1 MYKKLFYLRLVYI
14 YLKFKMA
21 VKKIL
26 LYPNPLLLK
35 ASARIDTF
43 DENIANLSYD
53 LIDTMYD
60 ADGVGLAAPQIGI
73 NKRIFVMDCSRE
85 DEKKDCRIV
94 INPEIENFSEEFSL
108 YKEGCLSIPGITE
121 EISRPKVIKVVY
133 QDLNGVLQRH
143 TYDDLWSTCFQHE
156 LDHLNGKL
164 FIDHLRPMKKILVKN
179 KMKKSS
185 KKEKKV

>member
-1 MYKKLFYLRLVYI
+1 
-14 YLKFKMA
+14 MA

-26 LYPNPLLLK
+26 LYPDPLLLMR
-35 ASARIDTF
+35 SAKINIF
-43 DENIANLSYD
+43 DKNLVNLSKD
-53 LIDTMYD
+53 LIDTMYE

-73 NKRIFVMDCSRE
+73 NKRIFVMDCSSE
-85 DEKKDCRIV
+85 NEEKDCRVV
-94 INPEIENFSEEFSL
+94 INPEIEHASEELGS

-121 EISRPKVIKVVY
+121 EISRPKVTKVLY
-133 QDLNGVLQRH
+133 QDVNGVLQRD
-143 TYDDLWSTCFQHE
+143 TYDDLWSICFQHE

-185 KKEKKV
+185 KKKKQE

>member
-1 MYKKLFYLRLVYI
+1 
-14 YLKFKMA
+14 MA
-21 VKKIL
+21 IKKIL
-26 LYPNPLLLK
+26 LYPDPLLLVR
-35 ASARIDTF
+35 SAKINIF
-43 DENIANLSYD
+43 DKNLVNLSKD

-73 NKRIFVMDCSRE
+73 NKRIFVMDCSSE
-85 DEKKDCRIV
+85 NEEKDCRVV
-94 INPEIENFSEEFSL
+94 INPEIEHASEELGS

-121 EISRPKVIKVVY
+121 EISRPKVIKVLY
-133 QDLNGVLQRH
+133 QDVNGVLQRD
-143 TYDDLWSTCFQHE
+143 TYDDLWSICFQHE

-185 KKEKKV
+185 KKEKQA

>member
-1 MYKKLFYLRLVYI
+1 
-14 YLKFKMA
+14 MA

-26 LYPNPLLLK
+26 LYPDPLLLMR
-35 ASARIDTF
+35 SAKINIF
-43 DENIANLSYD
+43 DKNLVNLSKD

-73 NKRIFVMDCSRE
+73 NKRIFVMDCSSE
-85 DEKKDCRIV
+85 NEEKDCRVV
-94 INPEIENFSEEFSL
+94 INPEIEHASEELGS

-121 EISRPKVIKVVY
+121 EISRPKVIKVLY
-133 QDLNGVLQRH
+133 QDLNGVLQRD
-143 TYDDLWSTCFQHE
+143 TYDDLWSICFQHE

-179 KMKKSS
+179 EKKKSS
-185 KKEKKV
+185 KKKKQE

>member
-1 MYKKLFYLRLVYI
+1 
-14 YLKFKMA
+14 MA

-26 LYPNPLLLK
+26 LYPNPLLLET
-35 ASARIDTF
+35 SIRIDKF
-43 DENIANLSYD
+43 DENVISLSRD

-73 NKRIFVMDCSRE
+73 NKRIFVIDCSRE
-85 DEKKDCRIV
+85 NEEKDCRIV
-94 INPEIENFSEEFSL
+94 INPEIEHESEELSP

-121 EISRPKVIKVVY
+121 EVLRPKVVKVIY
-133 QDLNGVLQRH
+133 QDIKGVVQRN
-143 TYDDLWSTCFQHE
+143 TFDDLWSTCFQHE

-179 KMKKSS
+179 KIKKTS
-185 KKEKKV
+185 KKEKKA

>member
-1 MYKKLFYLRLVYI
+1 
-14 YLKFKMA
+14 MA

-26 LYPNPLLLK
+26 LYPNPLLLRNCVK
-35 ASARIDTF
+35 IEKF
-43 DENIANLSYD
+43 DENLVSLSKD

-60 ADGVGLAAPQIGI
+60 ADGVGLAAPQLGI

-85 DEKKDCRIV
+85 DEDKDCRIV
-94 INPEIENFSEEFSL
+94 INPKIEHQSKEIGL

-121 EISRPKVIKVVY
+121 EVSRPKVIEVVY
-133 QDLNGVLQRH
+133 QDISGVFQRH
-143 TYDDLWSTCFQHE
+143 SYDGLWSTCFQHE

-179 KMKKSS
+179 KIKKSS
-185 KKEKKV
+185 KKEKKA

>member
-1 MYKKLFYLRLVYI
+1 
-14 YLKFKMA
+14 MA

-26 LYPNPLLLK
+26 SYPHPLLVRK
-35 ASARIDTF
+35 STRIDNF
-43 DENIANLSYD
+43 DENVASLSRD

-73 NKRIFVMDCSRE
+73 NKRIFVLDCSRE
-85 DEKKDCRIV
+85 DEEKDCRIV
-94 INPEIENFSEEFSL
+94 INPEIEHESEDLNS

-121 EISRPKVIKVVY
+121 EVFRPKVIKVVY
-133 QDLNGVLQRH
+133 QDINGVLRRN

-164 FIDHLRPMKKILVKN
+164 FIDRLRPMKKILVKN
-179 KMKKSS
+179 KLKKSS
-185 KKEKKV
+185 KLAKKA

>member
-1 MYKKLFYLRLVYI
+1 
-14 YLKFKMA
+14 MA

-26 LYPNPLLLK
+26 LYPDPRLLMR
-35 ASARIDTF
+35 SAKINIF
-43 DENIANLSYD
+43 DKNLVNLSKD

-73 NKRIFVMDCSRE
+73 NKRIFVMDCSSE
-85 DEKKDCRIV
+85 NEEKDCRVV
-94 INPEIENFSEEFSL
+94 INPEIEHASEELGS

-121 EISRPKVIKVVY
+121 EISRPKGIKVLY
-133 QDLNGVLQRH
+133 QDVNGVLQRD
-143 TYDDLWSTCFQHE
+143 TYDDLWSICFQHE

-185 KKEKKV
+185 KKKKQE

>member
-1 MYKKLFYLRLVYI
+1 
-14 YLKFKMA
+14 MA

-26 LYPNPLLLK
+26 LYPDPLLLMR
-35 ASARIDTF
+35 SAKINIF
-43 DENIANLSYD
+43 DKNLVNLSKD

-73 NKRIFVMDCSRE
+73 NKRIFVMDCSSE
-85 DEKKDCRIV
+85 NEEKVCRVV
-94 INPEIENFSEEFSL
+94 INPEIEHASEELGS

-121 EISRPKVIKVVY
+121 EISRPKVIKVLY
-133 QDLNGVLQRH
+133 QDVNGVLQRD
-143 TYDDLWSTCFQHE
+143 TYDDLWSICFQHE

-185 KKEKKV
+185 KKKKQE

>member
-1 MYKKLFYLRLVYI
+1 
-14 YLKFKMA
+14 MA

-26 LYPNPLLLK
+26 LYPDPLLLMR
-35 ASARIDTF
+35 SAKIDIF
-43 DENIANLSYD
+43 DKNLVNLAKD

-73 NKRIFVMDCSRE
+73 NKRIFVMDCSSE
-85 DEKKDCRIV
+85 NEEKDCRVV
-94 INPEIENFSEEFSL
+94 INPEIEHASEELGS

-121 EISRPKVIKVVY
+121 EISRPKVIKVLY
-133 QDLNGVLQRH
+133 QDVNGVLQRD
-143 TYDDLWSTCFQHE
+143 TYDDLWSICFQHE

-185 KKEKKV
+185 KKKKQE

>member
-1 MYKKLFYLRLVYI
+1 
-14 YLKFKMA
+14 MA

-26 LYPNPLLLK
+26 SYPHPLLVRK
-35 ASARIDTF
+35 STRIDNF
-43 DENIANLSYD
+43 DENVASLSRD

-73 NKRIFVMDCSRE
+73 NKRIFVLDCSRE
-85 DEKKDCRIV
+85 EEEKDCRIV
-94 INPEIENFSEEFSL
+94 INPEIEHVSEDLNS

-121 EISRPKVIKVVY
+121 EVFRPKVIKVVY
-133 QDLNGVLQRH
+133 QDINGVLRRN

-164 FIDHLRPMKKILVKN
+164 FIDRLRPMKKILVKN
-179 KMKKSS
+179 KLKKSS
-185 KKEKKV
+185 KLAKKA

>member
-1 MYKKLFYLRLVYI
+1 
-14 YLKFKMA
+14 MA

-26 LYPNPLLLK
+26 LYPDPLLLMR
-35 ASARIDTF
+35 SAKINIF
-43 DENIANLSYD
+43 DKNLVNLSKD

-73 NKRIFVMDCSRE
+73 NKRIFVMDCSSE
-85 DEKKDCRIV
+85 NEEKDCRVV
-94 INPEIENFSEEFSL
+94 INPEIEHASEELGS

-121 EISRPKVIKVVY
+121 EISRPKVIKVLY
-133 QDLNGVLQRH
+133 QDVNGVLQRD
-143 TYDDLWSTCFQHE
+143 TYDDLWSICFQHE

-185 KKEKKV
+185 KKKKQA

>member
-1 MYKKLFYLRLVYI
+1 
-14 YLKFKMA
+14 MA

-26 LYPNPLLLK
+26 LYPDPLLLMR
-35 ASARIDTF
+35 SAKINIF
-43 DENIANLSYD
+43 DKNLVKLSKD

-73 NKRIFVMDCSRE
+73 NKRIFVMDCSSE
-85 DEKKDCRIV
+85 NEEKDCRVV
-94 INPEIENFSEEFSL
+94 INPEIEHASEELGS

-121 EISRPKVIKVVY
+121 EISRPKVIKVLY
-133 QDLNGVLQRH
+133 QDINGVLERN

-185 KKEKKV
+185 KREKKE

>member
-1 MYKKLFYLRLVYI
+1 
-14 YLKFKMA
+14 MA

-26 LYPNPLLLK
+26 RYPDPLLLMR
-35 ASARIDTF
+35 SAEINSF
-43 DENIANLSYD
+43 DKNLVNLSKD

-73 NKRIFVMDCSRE
+73 NKRIFVMDCSSE
-85 DEKKDCRIV
+85 NEEKDCRVV
-94 INPEIENFSEEFSL
+94 INPEIEHASEELGS

-121 EISRPKVIKVVY
+121 EISRPKVIKVLY
-133 QDLNGVLQRH
+133 QDVNGVLQRD
-143 TYDDLWSTCFQHE
+143 TYDDLWSICFQHE

-185 KKEKKV
+185 KKKKQE

>member
-1 MYKKLFYLRLVYI
+1 
-14 YLKFKMA
+14 MA

-26 LYPNPLLLK
+26 LYPDPRLLMR
-35 ASARIDTF
+35 SAKINIF
-43 DENIANLSYD
+43 DKNLVNLSKD

-73 NKRIFVMDCSRE
+73 NKRIFVMDCSSE
-85 DEKKDCRIV
+85 NEEKDCRVV
-94 INPEIENFSEEFSL
+94 INPEIEHASEELGS

-121 EISRPKVIKVVY
+121 EISRPKVIKVLY
-133 QDLNGVLQRH
+133 QDVNGVLQRD
-143 TYDDLWSTCFQHE
+143 TYDDLWSICFQHE

-185 KKEKKV
+185 KKKKQE

>member
-1 MYKKLFYLRLVYI
+1 
-14 YLKFKMA
+14 MA

-26 LYPNPLLLK
+26 LYPDPLLLMRSSK
-35 ASARIDTF
+35 INIF
-43 DENIANLSYD
+43 DKNLVNLSKD

-73 NKRIFVMDCSRE
+73 NKRIFVMDCSSE
-85 DEKKDCRIV
+85 NEEKDCRVV
-94 INPEIENFSEEFSL
+94 INPEIEHASEELGS

-121 EISRPKVIKVVY
+121 EISRPKVIKVLY
-133 QDLNGVLQRH
+133 QDVNGVLQRD
-143 TYDDLWSTCFQHE
+143 TYDDLWSICFQHE

-185 KKEKKV
+185 KKKKQE

>member
-1 MYKKLFYLRLVYI
+1 
-14 YLKFKMA
+14 MA

-26 LYPNPLLLK
+26 LYPDPLLLMR
-35 ASARIDTF
+35 SAKINIF
-43 DENIANLSYD
+43 DKNLVNLSKD

-73 NKRIFVMDCSRE
+73 NKRIFVMDCSSE
-85 DEKKDCRIV
+85 NEEKDCRVV
-94 INPEIENFSEEFSL
+94 INPEIEQASEELGS

-121 EISRPKVIKVVY
+121 EISRPKVIKVLY
-133 QDLNGVLQRH
+133 QDVNGVLQRD
-143 TYDDLWSTCFQHE
+143 TYDDLWSICFQHE

-185 KKEKKV
+185 KKKKQE

>member
-1 MYKKLFYLRLVYI
+1 
-14 YLKFKMA
+14 MA

-26 LYPNPLLLK
+26 LYPDPLLLMT
-35 ASARIDTF
+35 SAKINIF
-43 DENIANLSYD
+43 DENLVNLSKD

-73 NKRIFVMDCSRE
+73 NKRIFVMDCSSE
-85 DEKKDCRIV
+85 NEEKDCRVV
-94 INPEIENFSEEFSL
+94 INPEIEQTSEELGS

-121 EISRPKVIKVVY
+121 EISRPKVIKVLY
-133 QDLNGVLQRH
+133 QDINGVLQQN
-143 TYDDLWSTCFQHE
+143 TYDDLWSICFQHE

-185 KKEKKV
+185 KKEKKE

>member
-1 MYKKLFYLRLVYI
+1 
-14 YLKFKMA
+14 MA

-26 LYPNPLLLK
+26 LYPDPLLLMR
-35 ASARIDTF
+35 SAKINIF
-43 DENIANLSYD
+43 DKNLVNLSKD

-73 NKRIFVMDCSRE
+73 NKRIFVMDCSSE
-85 DEKKDCRIV
+85 NEEKDCRVV
-94 INPEIENFSEEFSL
+94 INPEIEHASEELGS

-121 EISRPKVIKVVY
+121 EISRPKVIKVLY
-133 QDLNGVLQRH
+133 QDVNGVLQRD
-143 TYDDLWSTCFQHE
+143 TYDDLWSICFQHE

-179 KMKKSS
+179 KMKKSWKKK
-185 KKEKKV
+185 KKE

>member
-1 MYKKLFYLRLVYI
+1 
-14 YLKFKMA
+14 MA

-26 LYPNPLLLK
+26 LYPDPLLIMRSVK
-35 ASARIDTF
+35 VNTF
-43 DENIANLSYD
+43 DENLVNLSKD

-73 NKRIFVMDCSRE
+73 NKRIFVMDCSSE
-85 DEKKDCRIV
+85 NEEKDCRVV
-94 INPEIENFSEEFSL
+94 INPEIEYASEELGS

-121 EISRPKVIKVVY
+121 EISRPKVIKVLY
-133 QDLNGVLQRH
+133 QDINGVLQRNM
-143 TYDDLWSTCFQHE
+143 YDDLWSICFQHE

-179 KMKKSS
+179 KMKKSW
-185 KKEKKV
+185 KKEKQA

>member
-1 MYKKLFYLRLVYI
+1 
-14 YLKFKMA
+14 MA

-26 LYPNPLLLK
+26 LYPDPLLLMRSSK
-35 ASARIDTF
+35 INIF
-43 DENIANLSYD
+43 DKNLVNLSKD

-73 NKRIFVMDCSRE
+73 NKRIFVMDCSSE
-85 DEKKDCRIV
+85 NEGKDCRVV
-94 INPEIENFSEEFSL
+94 INPEIEHASEELGS

-121 EISRPKVIKVVY
+121 EISRPKVIKVLY
-133 QDLNGVLQRH
+133 QDLNGVLQRD
-143 TYDDLWSTCFQHE
+143 TYDDLWSICFQHE

-185 KKEKKV
+185 KKKKQE

>member
-1 MYKKLFYLRLVYI
+1 
-14 YLKFKMA
+14 MA

-26 LYPNPLLLK
+26 LYPDPLLLMR
-35 ASARIDTF
+35 SAKINIF
-43 DENIANLSYD
+43 DKNLVNLSKD

-73 NKRIFVMDCSRE
+73 NKRIFVMDCSSE
-85 DEKKDCRIV
+85 NEEKDCRVV
-94 INPEIENFSEEFSL
+94 INPEIEHASEELGS

-121 EISRPKVIKVVY
+121 EISRPKVIKVLY
-133 QDLNGVLQRH
+133 QDINGVLQQD
-143 TYDDLWSTCFQHE
+143 TYDDLWSICFQHE

-185 KKEKKV
+185 KKKKQA

>member
-1 MYKKLFYLRLVYI
+1 
-14 YLKFKMA
+14 MA
-21 VKKIL
+21 IKKIL
-26 LYPNPLLLK
+26 LYPNPLLLRE
-35 ASARIDTF
+35 SAKIEKF
-43 DENIANLSYD
+43 DESLVSLSRD

-85 DEKKDCRIV
+85 DEEQDCRIV
-94 INPEIENFSEEFSL
+94 INPEIEYRSEEFGS

-133 QDLNGVLQRH
+133 QGIDGVLQKN
-143 TYDDLWSTCFQHE
+143 TLDDLWSTCFQHE

-185 KKEKKV
+185 KKETRE

>member
-1 MYKKLFYLRLVYI
+1 
-14 YLKFKMA
+14 MA

-26 LYPNPLLLK
+26 HYPNPSLLK
-35 ASARIDTF
+35 TSSEIEKF
-43 DENIANLSYD
+43 DENLVSLSRD

-60 ADGVGLAAPQIGI
+60 ADGVGLAAPQLGI

-85 DEKKDCRIV
+85 DEDKDCRIV
-94 INPEIENFSEEFSL
+94 INPKIEHQSKELGS

-121 EISRPKVIKVVY
+121 EISRPKIIKVVY
-133 QDLNGVLQRH
+133 QDLKGSVQRH
-143 TYDDLWSTCFQHE
+143 SYDGLWATCFQHE

-185 KKEKKV
+185 KKEKKA

>member
-1 MYKKLFYLRLVYI
+1 
-14 YLKFKMA
+14 MA
-21 VKKIL
+21 IKKIF
-26 LYPNPLLLK
+26 LYPSPVLLRT
-35 ASARIDTF
+35 SSRIDKF
-43 DENIANLSYD
+43 DESLVSLSKD
-53 LIDTMYD
+53 LIDTMYN

-85 DEKKDCRIV
+85 DEEKDCRIV
-94 INPEIENFSEEFSL
+94 INPQIEHESEEVGS

-121 EISRPKVIKVVY
+121 EISRPKVIEVVY
-133 QDLNGVLQRH
+133 QGIDGVLQRN
-143 TYDDLWSTCFQHE
+143 TFDELWSTCFQHE

-185 KKEKKV
+185 KKEKKA

>member
-1 MYKKLFYLRLVYI
+1 
-14 YLKFKMA
+14 MA

-26 LYPNPLLLK
+26 LYPDPLLLMT
-35 ASARIDTF
+35 SAKINIF
-43 DENIANLSYD
+43 DENLVNLSKD

-73 NKRIFVMDCSRE
+73 NKRIFVMDCSSE
-85 DEKKDCRIV
+85 NEEKDCRVV
-94 INPEIENFSEEFSL
+94 INPEIEHASEELGS

-121 EISRPKVIKVVY
+121 EISRPKVIKVLY
-133 QDLNGVLQRH
+133 QDVNGVLQRD
-143 TYDDLWSTCFQHE
+143 TYDDLWSICFQHE

-185 KKEKKV
+185 KKKKQE

>member
-1 MYKKLFYLRLVYI
+1 
-14 YLKFKMA
+14 MA

-26 LYPNPLLLK
+26 LYPDPLLLIR
-35 ASARIDTF
+35 SAKINIF
-43 DENIANLSYD
+43 DKNLVNLSKD

-73 NKRIFVMDCSRE
+73 NKRIFVMDCSSE
-85 DEKKDCRIV
+85 NEEKDCRVV
-94 INPEIENFSEEFSL
+94 INPEIEHASEELGS

-121 EISRPKVIKVVY
+121 EISRPKVIKVLY
-133 QDLNGVLQRH
+133 QDVNGVLQRD
-143 TYDDLWSTCFQHE
+143 TYDDLWSICFQHE

-179 KMKKSS
+179 KMKKSW
-185 KKEKKV
+185 KKKKQE